1 MAPGQVPHTLAWLQK
16 AAVKGVR
23 ASTFSAVLAVH
34 ERAEVRPTCG
44 MLPVLHVRL
53 RTTWTRASTVTS
65 RSRLLPRWPL
75 TPPLPS
81 TRAYQ
86 HVEIAVNPG

>member
-23 ASTFSAVLAVH
+23 ARTFSAVLAVH

-53 RTTWTRASTVTS
+53 RTT
-65 RSRLLPRWPL
+65 
-75 TPPLPS
+75 
-81 TRAYQ
+81 
-86 HVEIAVNPG
+86 